1 MLHNGVNFV
10 AIYCGCK
17 SKSCCILPLNHG
29 RHVICADNHADM
41 MEVDVDVEIPQNKA
55 MVLRGHESEV
65 FICAWNPVSDLLASG
80 SVYTV
85 SFHH

>member
-1 MLHNGVNFV
+1 
-10 AIYCGCK
+10 
-17 SKSCCILPLNHG
+17 
-29 RHVICADNHADM
+29 M

-80 SVYTV
+80 SVGLHGVFKPYL
-85 SFHH
+85 FEWK